1 MLRSHHL
8 GQLGIELVD
17 QDITLCG
24 WVDRLREVGGVNFIV
39 IRDRYAK
46 LQLNVESNLLADN
59 KLGREDCI
67 RVIGSLG
74 LRPDKDKKEEP
85 NGQFEL
91 SVKSIEILNKSL
103 TPPFVVDDKEEVNED
118 LRLKY
123 RYLDLR
129 RDFMKRNLEFRHKV
143 VEQIRSTMA
152 GFNFLEVETPQLMK
166 STPEGARD
174 FLVPSRIFQG
184 EFYALPQSPQL
195 YKQILQVSGLDR
207 YYQFARCFRDEDA
220 RNERQLV
227 HTQMDMEMSFVEEE
241 DVWEVI
247 ERIFGDL
254 FAKLMGVELQTPF
267 VRLDYA
273 DCVSRFGLDK
283 PDLRF
288 GMELIDIDS
297 VVQGSSYELFNEV
310 IQTGGRIAAFS
321 VPGGSK
327 FSRKQLDKFSDFVKS
342 YRAKGIF
349 YVKVADEGLQG
360 GAAKHIPE
368 QNHNELIRLTG
379 SQSGDLIIFLADK
392 TKVVN
397 DSLGYLRNYVAR
409 QMDSIREPNEA
420 PFIAEGEYKFLWVT
434 RFPLFEYN
442 SDQERWE
449 AMHHMFT
456 MPYADDIHFFETGEL
471 DKIHGRL
478 YDLVLNGVELGSG
491 SIRIHKAEIQQKVF
505 DAIGFSPEDAQER
518 FGFFL
523 ESLRYGAPP
532 HGGIALGLARLVMT
546 LLQLDNMR
554 DVIAFPNASSNRY
567 LLDNSPSVVPQEQW
581 EELGLMPREESN
593 DS

>member
-8 GQLGIELVD
+8 GQLNTELVD
-17 QDITLCG
+17 QEVTLCG
-24 WVDRLREVGGVNFIV
+24 WIERLREVGGVNFV
-39 IRDRYAK
+39 VLRDRYAK
-46 LQLNVESNLLADN
+46 LQLNVASSLLSDN

-67 RVIGSLG
+67 KVTGALS
-74 LRPDKDKKEEP
+74 LRPEKDRKDEA
-85 NGQFEL
+85 NGHLEL
-91 SVKSIEILNKSL
+91 EVKNIEILNKSL

-129 RDFMKRNLEFRHKV
+129 RDFMKRNIEFRHKV
-143 VEQIRSTMA
+143 VEQIRRTMS
-152 GFNFLEVETPQLMK
+152 GFDFLEVETPQLMK

-184 EFYALPQSPQL
+184 EFYALPQSPQI

-247 ERIFGDL
+247 EQIFSDL
-254 FAKLMGVELQTPF
+254 FEKLLGVELELPF
-267 VRLDYA
+267 LRLDYA
-273 DCVSRFGLDK
+273 ECVSRYGLDK

-288 GMELIDIDS
+288 GMELKDVDS
-297 VVQGSSYELFNEV
+297 ALQGSSYEWFSEV
-310 IQTGGRIAAFS
+310 IQTGGRIAAFTIPS
-321 VPGGSK
+321 GAK
-327 FSRKQLDKFSDFVKS
+327 FSRKQIDKFSEFVKA
-342 YRAKGIF
+342 YKARGIF
-349 YVKVADEGLQG
+349 YVKVLEEGLQG
-360 GAAKHIPE
+360 GAAKHIPADK
-368 QNHNELIRLTG
+368 HELFVKLTD
-379 SQSGDLIIFLADK
+379 SKPGDLVVFLADK

-397 DSLGYLRNYVAR
+397 DGLGNLRNFVAR
-409 QMDSIREPNEA
+409 QMDSIREPHQT
-420 PFIAEGEYKFLWVT
+420 PFIAEGDYRFLWVT

-442 SDQERWE
+442 SDEERWE

-456 MPYADDIHFFETGEL
+456 MPYADDIHYFETGEL

-491 SIRIHKAEIQQKVF
+491 SIRIHQADIQQKVF

-567 LLDNSPSVVPQEQW
+567 LLDNSPSAVPEEQW
-581 EELGLMPREESN
+581 SELGLKSREG
-593 DS
+593 